1 MKGFLQRT
9 LQEIM
14 KKNNTWNI
22 RRFWLTIRLSHCPSD
37 PAYYIVNWRI
47 LRTDNKWGSSY
58 VELLTLVS
66 LRFLV
71 FYGISSQKGWVISDF
86 AKCTAKYHIRHS
98 SKSVWVIK
106 LSFSQKDL
114 LIGES
119 FWENN
124 RLVTPL
130 LFELCLIMIFSP
142 VANFGHHPLCT
153 FC

>member
-1 MKGFLQRT
+1 MFLHCDWKG
-9 LQEIM
+9 
-14 KKNNTWNI
+14 NDCI
-22 RRFWLTIRLSHCPSD
+22 RKLRCHCIQILPSD
-37 PAYYIVNWRI
+37 IYSV
-47 LRTDNKWGSSY
+47 RTDNKWGSSY

-66 LRFLV
+66 LRFFV

-86 AKCTAKYHIRHS
+86 AKCTAKYHNRHS
-98 SKSVWVIK
+98 SKSIWVIK
-106 LSFSQKDL
+106 LTFSQKDL

-119 FWENN
+119 FWENY